1 MVSKWFKLIR
11 LQLNGLSV
19 TPSTLFC
26 PLCPTP
32 SLHMIF
38 FPFLLSCSVPFS
50 PSLPPSLPASLPVA
64 FLGFR

>member
-38 FPFLLSCSVPFS
+38 FSLSPLLRRPL